1 MPQAPLTV
9 AGTILGD
16 LNDEQRAAAS
26 HGDGALLIVA
36 GAGTGKT
43 TTLAHRVAHLIAAG
57 ADPGRVLLLTF
68 TRRAASE
75 MMRRV
80 EALLRDLSER
90 EGAGASGRLSSARLW
105 GGTFH
110 AVGARLLRMHARD
123 VGLEP
128 DFTVLDR
135 VDSEDLM
142 HACRTELGLGRGGS
156 RFPQKSTCLD
166 IYSRCVNSQQPL
178 AEVCKRHFPWC
189 SRDVEGLAQ
198 LFDAYTQAK
207 ENQHVLDYDDI
218 LLFWHALLADPEAGE
233 RVRERFDHVLVDEY
247 QDTNVLQAE
256 IVSGLRPDGTG
267 VTAVGDDAQS
277 IYSFRAATVRNI
289 LDFEERFPGA
299 TALTLTRNYRSTSP
313 ILSATNAVIAEAAE
327 RREKDLWTA
336 RDGGGRPYVVQCRDE
351 AEQTDW
357 LVERILDHR
366 EQGTLLKR
374 QAVLFRAQHHS
385 MHLEM
390 ELQRRNVPFIKYG
403 GLKFIEM
410 AHVKDLL
417 AILRLAENPR
427 DVTAGLRVLGLLP
440 GIGPKTA
447 SGLMRELSGSGGDF
461 RAWVGAQ
468 VPEGSQA
475 YWPDLVSCLRALA
488 GAKDGD
494 LPAQVHAARSVYS
507 PLVERRYDNVA
518 ARLADLE
525 QIEALAGRFPD
536 RRSMITDM
544 ALDPPSYAQDLAGP
558 PLLDEDFL
566 ILSTMHSAKGLEWD
580 CVYVIHAADGNIPSD
595 MSTGSPEEIEEERRL
610 FYVACTRARNHLY
623 VTHPVRYYTQPWSHS
638 DTHGFAQ
645 RTRFLTERASAH
657 FVSESARPET
667 AERDVESS
675 SKGSNAGRQARQGV
689 RKLWS

>member
-1 MPQAPLTV
+1 M
-9 AGTILGD
+9 
-16 LNDEQRAAAS
+16 
-26 HGDGALLIVA
+26 A

-43 TTLAHRVAHLIAAG
+43 TTLAHRVAYLIAAG
-57 ADPGRVLLLTF
+57 TDPGRILLLTF

-80 EALLRDLSER
+80 EALLRESSDGGVHLS
-90 EGAGASGRLSSARLW
+90 GAKLW

-135 VDSEDLM
+135 TDAEDLL
-142 HACRTELGLGRGGS
+142 HTCRTELGLGRGGS

-166 IYSRCVNSQQPL
+166 IYSRCVNAQDSL
-178 AEVCKRHFPWC
+178 GDVCKRHFPWC
-189 SRDVEGLAQ
+189 SRDTEGLAT

-207 ENQHVLDYDDI
+207 EDQHVLDYDDI
-218 LLFWHALLADPEAGE
+218 LLFWHALLADSTAGE
-233 RVRERFDHVLVDEY
+233 RVRQRFDHILVDEY

-256 IVSGLRPDGTG
+256 LVSLLRPDGTG

-277 IYSFRAATVRNI
+277 IYSFRAATIRNI
-289 LDFEERFPGA
+289 LDFEQRFPGA
-299 TALTLTRNYRSTSP
+299 TALTLTRNYRSTMP

-327 RREKDLWTA
+327 RRDKDLWSA
-336 RDGGGRPYVVQCRDE
+336 REGGGRPWVVQCRDE

-390 ELQRRNVPFIKYG
+390 ELQRRNIPFVKYG

-417 AILRLAENPR
+417 AILRLADNPR

-440 GIGPKTA
+440 GVGPTTA
-447 SGLMRELSGSGGDF
+447 ATLIERLGSAGGDF
-461 RAWVGAQ
+461 EAWVTAS
-468 VPEGSQA
+468 VPEATQA

-488 GAKDGD
+488 GAKGGD
-494 LPAQVHAARSVYS
+494 LPAQVHAARSMYS

-595 MSTGSPEEIEEERRL
+595 MATGSPEEIEEERRL
-610 FYVACTRARNHLY
+610 FYVGCTRARNHLY
-623 VTHPVRYYTQPWSHS
+623 ITHPVRYYTQPWSRS

-645 RTRFLTERASAH
+645 RSRFLTERASAH
-657 FVSESARPET
+657 FVSETARPEP
-667 AERDVESS
+667 AEKDTEAPGT
-675 SKGSNAGRQARQGV
+675 GSDAGVRARQSV